1 MKIVPKKL
9 IIVVMLSLV
18 LLVPLL
24 PIRELNTS
32 ASINQE
38 TPSLPLSGGL
48 RGIEFPVVRQQLQKM
63 ELVIHNVCE
72 LVDLGDSVPRLLLS
86 TTLDQSIGGIQIVLI
101 EDRLAIF
108 SVEGTIFDQQLSESV
123 DKDCGIKIVIE
134 NSALFIPGKDRI
146 ELSVAPKFSLLVV
159 DEEMLS
165 SGLISAVLTTHV
177 FGTHL
182 GMFAALIRSACLFS
196 LIVFALIHCPMRGKK
211 YRTNVH
217 A

>member
-1 MKIVPKKL
+1 MKLAPSKLVIVL
-9 IIVVMLSLV
+9 MLALV

-24 PIRELNTS
+24 PIRELNKS

-38 TPSLPLSGGL
+38 TPSLSLSNGL
-48 RGIEFPVVRQQLQKM
+48 RGIEFPVVRQRLQKM
-63 ELVIHNVCE
+63 ELAIHNVCE
-72 LVDLGDSVPRLLLS
+72 LVDLGDSVPRLLVS

-146 ELSVAPKFSLLVV
+146 ELSVSPKFSLLVV
-159 DEEMLS
+159 DEEIFE
-165 SGLISAVLTTHV
+165 SGTFAAVLTTETY
-177 FGTHL
+177 GTHL
-182 GMFAALIRSACLFS
+182 SLFAIFVRILCLSCSLLLIERFIS
-196 LIVFALIHCPMRGKK
+196 LKHPRKISDV
-211 YRTNVH
+211 
-217 A
+217 